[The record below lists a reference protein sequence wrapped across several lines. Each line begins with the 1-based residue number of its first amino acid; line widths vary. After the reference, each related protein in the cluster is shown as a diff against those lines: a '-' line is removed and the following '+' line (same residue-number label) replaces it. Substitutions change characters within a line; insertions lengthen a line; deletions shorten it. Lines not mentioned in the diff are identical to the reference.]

1 MLMTPAYS
9 LRLWSFTVRF
19 RLTPTDQTFF
29 ELLAVQASH
38 LVAGAEALQ
47 QMLGADFDAKVD
59 LAAQIREI
67 EHHADDATHTIIRR
81 LNSTFVTPF
90 DRDDIYNLSSA
101 LDDCMDFMEE
111 AADLIVLYRI
121 DKAPKKISK
130 QITILRRAADLTA
143 EAMPKLRSLE
153 NLADYW
159 VEINRLENQADRAYR
174 ALLADLFSS
183 ETDAIHVMKLKELI
197 EALEHAADAFERVAN
212 TVETIALKE
221 S

>member
-1 MLMTPAYS
+1 MLAAQA
-9 LRLWSFTVRF
+9 RL
-19 RLTPTDQTFF
+19 
-29 ELLAVQASH
+29 
-38 LVAGAEALQ
+38 LVDGADVLE
-47 QMLGADFDAKVD
+47 QMVDADFDERVD
-59 LAAQIREI
+59 LAAQLREI
-67 EHHADDATHTIIRR
+67 EHNADVQTHAIIKK

-90 DRDDIYNLSSA
+90 DRDDIYDLSSA

-121 DKAPKKISK
+121 TRLPKKTGK
-130 QITILRRAADLTA
+130 QISLLRRAAEKTA
-143 EAMPKLRSLE
+143 EAMPRLRSLE
-153 NLADYW
+153 DLEEYW

-174 ALLADLFSS
+174 ALLADLFES

-197 EALEHAADAFERVAN
+197 EALERAADAFEKVAN

>member
-1 MLMTPAYS
+1 
-9 LRLWSFTVRF
+9 V
-19 RLTPTDQTFF
+19 TFF
-29 ELLAVQASH
+29 DLLAAQARH
-38 LVAGAEALQ
+38 LVAGADTLQ
-47 QMLGADFDAKVD
+47 EMLGSDFDERVD

-67 EHHADDATHTIIRR
+67 EHNADDAAHTIIKR

-90 DRDDIYNLSSA
+90 DRDDIYDLASA
-101 LDDCMDFMEE
+101 LDDCMDYMDE

-121 DKAPKKISK
+121 EAMPKKIGK
-130 QITILRRAADLTA
+130 QMNILRRAAKLTA
-143 EAMPKLRSLE
+143 EAMPNLKSME
-153 NLADYW
+153 NLSEYW

-174 ALLADLFSS
+174 ALLADLFES
-183 ETDAIHVMKLKELI
+183 ETDPIYVMKLKELI